1 MTTVQ
6 LHDAIGLLPVDLIDE
21 TDCLRCRKQQRLHW
35 QRYAAM
41 AAAAVLVICGGVI
54 GWRLLPGT
62 ASKTA
67 AAPEAAQFA
76 AASATVADEALPG
89 AQAPMAD
96 TAGAD
101 NGSPNLA
108 TAASLAVHYAAT
120 PALTEAAQTQPTY
133 VALMTSLEDWQT
145 YRQQQEGSYDLTQ
158 LDTVMDSRD
167 EGYFEYQDLVLI
179 RLDASTSAGPAVQNM
194 VWEEGSL
201 EICLNN
207 TATEEDADQS
217 CWHIALDVEKGALAD
232 ADQIQLITQ

>member
-1 MTTVQ
+1 MTTAQ
-6 LHDAIGLLPVDLIDE
+6 LHDAIGLLPVDLIAE
-21 TDCLRCRKQQRLHW
+21 TDALRCRKQPRLPW

-54 GWRLLPGT
+54 GWRLLPG
-62 ASKTA
+62 SKTA

-76 AASATVADEALPG
+76 ANGAIMADEALPG
-89 AQAPMAD
+89 AQASMAD
-96 TAGAD
+96 AAD
-101 NGSPNLA
+101 ADSASPNLA
-108 TAASLAVHYAAT
+108 TASTLSVHYAAT

-133 VALMTSLEDWQT
+133 VALITSPEDWQT
-145 YRQQQEGSYDLTQ
+145 YRQQQEGSFDLTQ

-167 EGYFEYQDLVLI
+167 EGYFESQDLVLI
-179 RLDASTSAGPAVQNM
+179 RLDASASAGPAVQNM

-201 EICLNN
+201 DIYLNN
-207 TATEEDADQS
+207 VATQEDAGQT